1 MLGVSVSLKFLI
13 LNADYHQ
20 FLRSLYA
27 QHPGLEH
34 EPYGKQ
40 MRVRNESLFGV
51 ADFYS
56 SNLRKLG
63 HEAYDVHSNNEF
75 MQKAWAREHGIPV
88 AETMLPIRKLRGS
101 LRRVWRFAGDTA
113 FRNLLSVLA
122 RPLRS
127 LGSKPPWFHDILREQ
142 IKYYAPDVLLNQAMD
157 VVGSEFLRE
166 MKPHIELL
174 VGQHAAIPL
183 SGHGDWGCYDLVIS
197 SFPPTVHWFREKGIP
212 AETHRLGFEPKVLS
226 RLKGDG
232 KIFDVTFIGSFYK
245 VHSSRIALMENL
257 CGQFG
262 QTRVW
267 GPTVDHLPS
276 GSAIRKCYV
285 RQAWGKEMYQILR
298 NSKITLNHHGDVGP
312 YANNLRLYE
321 ATGVGTL
328 LITDWKVNLH
338 EMFEPGKEVVAYRTP
353 EECAQLVEYYLKHD
367 EEREAIAHDGQERT
381 LREHTFYQ
389 RMQELVAI
397 LDRYS

>member
-1 MLGVSVSLKFLI
+1 LI
-13 LNADYHQ
+13 VHTDYAEFQ
-20 FLRSLYA
+20 RWLYG
-27 QHPGLEH
+27 QHPGLE
-34 EPYGKQ
+34 EQPYEVQ
-40 MRVRNESLFGV
+40 LRTRNESLFGV

-63 HEAYDVHSNNEF
+63 HEAYDVYANNEF
-75 MQKAWAREHGIPV
+75 MQKAWAREHGIQSNEPSGMTQSMQGALRQVRHV
-88 AETMLPIRKLRGS
+88 AGQTFLRHIEPLFRPI
-101 LRRVWRFAGDTA
+101 
-113 FRNLLSVLA
+113 LS
-122 RPLRS
+122 RQ
-127 LGSKPPWFHDILREQ
+127 PPWFTETLAAQ
-142 IKYYAPDVLLNQAMD
+142 IKYYAPDVLLNQAMA
-157 VVGSEFLRE
+157 GISTRFLKKI
-166 MKPHIELL
+166 KPFIRLL
-174 VGQHAAIPL
+174 VGQHAAGPFPSLIN
-183 SGHGDWGCYDLVIS
+183 WRCYDLVVS
-197 SFPPTVHWFREKGIP
+197 SFPPTVELFRAKQIP
-212 AETHRLGFEPKVLS
+212 AEVNRLGFEPRVLS
-226 RLKGDG
+226 CLEGAASNL
-232 KIFDVTFIGSFYK
+232 DVTFIGSFYK